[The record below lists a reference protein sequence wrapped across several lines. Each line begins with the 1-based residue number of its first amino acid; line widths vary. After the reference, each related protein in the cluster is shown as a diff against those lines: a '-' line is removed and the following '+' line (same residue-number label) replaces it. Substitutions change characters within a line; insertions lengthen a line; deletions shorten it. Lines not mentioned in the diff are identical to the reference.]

1 MTVAMRPD
9 LIDVNIALSRG
20 RVAEVEIGARRPTG
34 FGRLAHG
41 RTGEEVVALLPRLFV
56 LCAAAQSV
64 AGVTAIEAARGAA
77 GCEASVRR
85 RAVAVVAER
94 MIELLRG
101 TLVALAGD
109 GFDRF
114 APALRQV
121 FAAARALG
129 AGSAPDVTAI
139 AALESALDAVGL
151 PAGCFAGQEAFD
163 RWIDGPSAIAGLL
176 RPLMRSNSTLGFV
189 LDPLDA
195 DADILVGE
203 HLRADGTAYAARP
216 VLDGRVPETG
226 ALARNAGHPLL
237 AALDVGDGATVR
249 LLARMVEVRA
259 APELLCRLLGGDS
272 QAADGVLRSYRLGD
286 GLGLA
291 AVECARGR
299 LHHLVALDADGR
311 VARLEILAPTEWN
324 FHPQGPLARALHGA
338 ALDADDAARGH
349 VERLVAAF
357 DPCVAYR
364 VRIAEAGY
372 A

>member
-1 MTVAMRPD
+1 MNAAMRPD

-20 RVAEVEIGARRPTG
+20 QVAEVEIGARRPVG

-64 AGVTAIEAARGAA
+64 AGVIAIEAARGAT
-77 GCEASVRR
+77 GSEANMRQRV
-85 RAVAVVAER
+85 VAVVAER
-94 MIELLRG
+94 TIELLRG

-109 GFDRF
+109 KFDCF
-114 APALRQV
+114 ASSLREV
-121 FAAARALG
+121 FASARTIG
-129 AGSAPDVTAI
+129 ARSAPS
-139 AALESALDAVGL
+139 AADIEALDGALDAAGL
-151 PAGCFAGQEAFD
+151 PAGCFADLEAFE
-163 RWIDGPSAIAGLL
+163 RWIDGPSPLAGLL
-176 RPLMRSNSTLGFV
+176 RPLMRRDAASGLM

-195 DADILVGE
+195 DADVLVGE
-203 HLRADGTAYAARP
+203 RLRAEGAAFAARP
-216 VLDGRVPETG
+216 GLDGRVPETG

-237 AALDVGDGATVR
+237 AALDVGDGAVIR
-249 LLARMVEVRA
+249 LLARLVEVRS
-259 APELLCRLLGGDS
+259 APDLLRRLLDDDP
-272 QAADGVLRSYRLGD
+272 QAGASVVRAYRLD
-286 GLGLA
+286 DRLGLS

-311 VARLEILAPTEWN
+311 VDRLEILAPTEWN
-324 FHPQGPLARALHGA
+324 FHAEGPLARALRS
-338 ALDADDAARGH
+338 ALLDVNDAARGR

-364 VRIAEAGY
+364 VRIAEAGH